1 MESDKTEDEK
11 VQEYYNLSLVY
22 LKSAEVSLE
31 RGLYEPALF
40 NAIHALELALKSAL
54 LKRQPSSWKT
64 HNVGGIFSKLF
75 KTEVNDED
83 CRRINVILSKYNL
96 PRYPSNYLPDATE
109 IERDI
114 AFIKRIICDII
125 PELIRS

>member
-1 MESDKTEDEK
+1 
-11 VQEYYNLSLVY
+11 
-22 LKSAEVSLE
+22 
-31 RGLYEPALF
+31 LF

-109 IERDI
+109 IKRDI
-114 AFIKRIICDII
+114 AFIKRIIYDII